1 MTLRRAILLG
11 VATGMLASC
20 ADGNVERRPMPGVA
34 FGPDFEAMRR
44 QTLQPIRLRQPIRRP
59 ALSADGFRPARKTAA
74 APQIVEAVFPTI
86 LSKVD
91 TQLYL
96 RAFAAQRR
104 RQWAES
110 DRFLRAVTNKVL
122 VGTLLKHRYLN
133 GYEATFT
140 ELSAWLSAYSDED
153 GADRIFRLAVQ
164 RKPAGAA
171 LPAKPAAR
179 VRRAVAVPPEFERSP
194 KLPGKPALS
203 AEDASEAAA
212 LRRQITSAL
221 TGIRLNRAS
230 ELLNGKATR
239 LLGAARADAL
249 RARLGHAFL
258 QRGRFESAWKVSA
271 PASIRSA
278 RHVSLAPWIAGLSA
292 WALDRWPE
300 AAEHFERLAKAGN
313 DHEWLIAAS
322 AYWAG
327 RSHAKAGDAASANH
341 WFGKAATFRRTFY
354 GLLARA
360 RLNLPSAFDWRKPA
374 ADPMAFKAFVDSAAG
389 KRIIA
394 LVQIGAYELAG
405 QSLLSRYFQQA
416 EAQAETYL
424 TIALAGRMPATAF
437 RIADRMARRDGRQFD
452 IALFPTPVWQP
463 RRGFRRDRALVFA
476 VMRQES
482 AFRPAA
488 ISHAGARGLMQIMPA
503 TARFTARLGRVP
515 FEGVW
520 RLFDPQFNIL
530 LGDSFLAYLL
540 ARPTINGNLLFAVA
554 AYNAGEGNLA
564 RWSVRSDPLLF
575 TEAIYFR
582 ETRIYVERVMYNLW
596 AYRAR
601 LGQAAPSLKALA
613 ADTWPRYVPLDPK
626 VDR

>member
-1 MTLRRAILLG
+1 MLFGMAAGLLAG
-11 VATGMLASC
+11 C
-20 ADGNVERRPMPGVA
+20 ADANVERRPMPGVA

-59 ALSADGFRPARKTAA
+59 AVAADGFRPARKTAA
-74 APQIVEAVFPTI
+74 APQIVEAAFPTV
-86 LSKVD
+86 LTKVD

-96 RAFAAQRR
+96 RAFAAQQR
-104 RQWAES
+104 RQWADA
-110 DRFLRAVTNKVL
+110 DRFLRAVTNKLL
-122 VGTLLKHRYLN
+122 VGTLLKQRYLDS
-133 GYEATFT
+133 YEATFT
-140 ELSAWLSAYSDED
+140 ELSTWLDAHKDED
-153 GADRIFRLAVQ
+153 GADQIFRLAVR

-171 LPAKPAAR
+171 MPVKPPARTLRPI
-179 VRRAVAVPPEFERSP
+179 AVPPEFERSP
-194 KLPGKPALS
+194 KLPAKPALS
-203 AEDASEAAA
+203 SDDADEAAV
-212 LRRQITSAL
+212 LRRQITGAI

-230 ELLNGKATR
+230 ELLTGKATR

-249 RARLGHAFL
+249 RARLAHAFL
-258 QRGRFESAWKVSA
+258 QRGRFDSALRVSA
-271 PASIRSA
+271 PASRRST
-278 RHVSLAPWIAGLSA
+278 RYVSLAPWIAGLSA
-292 WALDRWPE
+292 WALNRWPE
-300 AAEHFERLAKAGN
+300 AAEHFERLANDGN

-327 RSHAKAGDAASANH
+327 RSHAKAGDAAAANH
-341 WFGKAATFRRTFY
+341 WFGKAAAFRRTFY
-354 GLLARA
+354 GLLARE
-360 RLNLPSAFDWRKPA
+360 RLSLPSAFDWRKPA
-374 ADPMAFKAFVDSAAG
+374 ADPVAFKAFIDGAAG

-394 LVQIGAYELAG
+394 LVQIGAYDMAG
-405 QSLLSRYFQQA
+405 QLLLSQYFQHG
-416 EAQAETYL
+416 ENNAETFL
-424 TIALAGRMPATAF
+424 AIALAGRMPAAAF
-437 RIADRMARRDGRQFD
+437 RIANRMARRDGRRFD

-463 RRGFRRDRALVFA
+463 VGGFQRDRALIYA

-503 TARFTARLGRVP
+503 TARFTARLSQQP

-520 RLFDPQFNIL
+520 RLFDPRFNIL

-540 ARPTINGNLLFAVA
+540 ARPAINGNLLFAFS

-564 RWSVRSDPLLF
+564 RWNVRSDPLLF

-601 LGQAAPSLKALA
+601 LGQPAPSLTALA
-613 ADTWPRYVPLDPK
+613 SDTWPRYVALDPK
-626 VDR
+626 ADR